1 MHRGSTTF
9 ETCDMDIPSFFP
21 FLFFTNGQQSDGKV
35 QTVLRAETTANR
47 TSTLFKH
54 LRRQDANAKLAVKYS
69 AAGNK

>member
-1 MHRGSTTF
+1 
-9 ETCDMDIPSFFP
+9 MDIPSFC
-21 FLFFTNGQQSDGKV
+21 LFDGKV

>member
-9 ETCDMDIPSFFP
+9 ETCDMDIPSFFS